1 MPYVRCSNGGGM
13 TSLKDYY
20 RDKVLNGGLTSICTL
35 STAARATF
43 NEGGVVADTANRKCY
58 LYVDFSIIADRI
70 NPSDYSTLLNVSGM
84 STDYLPKYLTN
95 SRSNMLALSCDETS
109 TRPYSVGFGY
119 ASSGYR
125 FIGGYGQSLYANDS
139 VIVYASWTY

>member
-1 MPYVRCSNGGGM
+1 MAILPMTAGGGM

-35 STAARATF
+35 STTARATF

-58 LYVDFSIIADRI
+58 LYVDFSIIADRL
-70 NPSDYSTLLNVSGM
+70 NPSDYSTLLTVSGM

-95 SRSNMLALSCDETS
+95 SRSNMLALSCDESS

-119 ASSGYR
+119 GSSGYR

-139 VIVYASWTY
+139 VIVYASWNY